1 VYSVPVSLNGA
12 ELYDA
17 ATGTW
22 NITASLNTARNSHT
36 ATLLPNGKVLV
47 VAGGYWSGGPCPCYF
62 NDLNSSELYD
72 PATGTWR
79 ITASLNT
86 ARNSHTATR
95 LPNGKVLVVAGSHAN
110 GDLNSSELYDPA
122 TEMWSVTAS
131 LNTPRLDHTATLL
144 PGGNVLVV
152 GGYKVA
158 GNILESLT
166 SAELFEQ
173 NVTPSLS
180 INDVTVA
187 EGDAGTVTA
196 TFQVN
201 LSAPSTQPVT
211 VTFST
216 ANRTANADV
225 DYVGSSGTIT
235 FDPGETSKT
244 ITVVVD
250 SNDTL
255 ELDKSFVVNL
265 TSAITPLLLMARE
278 WVRSSTTMARFPRCL
293 QTFPLGAVFSPGTTS

>member
-1 VYSVPVSLNGA
+1 M
-12 ELYDA
+12 
-17 ATGTW
+17 
-22 NITASLNTARNSHT
+22 
-36 ATLLPNGKVLV
+36 
-47 VAGGYWSGGPCPCYF
+47 
-62 NDLNSSELYD
+62 
-72 PATGTWR
+72 
-79 ITASLNT
+79 
-86 ARNSHTATR
+86 
-95 LPNGKVLVVAGSHAN
+95 AGSHAN